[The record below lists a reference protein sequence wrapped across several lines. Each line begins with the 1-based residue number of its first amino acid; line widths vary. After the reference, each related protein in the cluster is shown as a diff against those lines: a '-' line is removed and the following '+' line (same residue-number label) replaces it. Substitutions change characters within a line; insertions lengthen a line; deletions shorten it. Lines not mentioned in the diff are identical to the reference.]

1 MRGVG
6 LVIALAISV
15 GGVGCGGGSESTFDD
30 AVFSATEWAQ
40 IEQLSP
46 LPELPPD
53 TGNDV
58 ADDPA
63 AAALGQR
70 LYWERRTH
78 VNPIQIGRTTV
89 DPSVSPPLTPNP
101 SALGEAGDTRVIS
114 CASCHEPG
122 HWHSDSHSMPRNL
135 SLAVRYT
142 FRNDPS
148 LVNAAFYESFGW
160 SGVADALWSQITGN
174 PEAVVGATRGTY
186 AHVVYDHYKA
196 DYEAIF
202 GALPAA
208 LDPAAPDAARFPA
221 DARPRLSPNEML
233 NPRTQAWVDAWEGM
247 TADDQRAVNRILAN
261 SSKAL
266 AAYVR
271 RLVSRNAPFDR
282 YVGGDFGA
290 IPLAA
295 KRGLKLFIGKAGCV
309 SCHSGPFF
317 SDNRFHATGV
327 AQVGENVPAMDSGRF
342 AVMQAYAAGLP
353 TFSSAGEFSDDIP
366 AGMAKLAQL
375 GLVSPSATDAHRG
388 QFRTKS
394 LRQIAETAPYMH
406 HGGLADLAAV
416 IELYDRGGDDV
427 PGVIKDPLMVE
438 LNLSAAEKA
447 DLVAFLQTL
456 TGDPIPAA
464 LLADTS
470 AP

>member
-6 LVIALAISV
+6 LLGAAGLVLA
-15 GGVGCGGGSESTFDD
+15 CGGGGGGDPTFDD
-30 AVFSATEWAQ
+30 AVFSEAEWAQ
-40 IEQLSP
+40 VAKLSP

-53 TGNDV
+53 TGNRV

-63 AAALGQR
+63 AARLGQR

-89 DPSVSPPLTPNP
+89 DPSVSPPLAPNP
-101 SALGEAGDTRVIS
+101 SALGEAGDTRVLS

-122 HWHSDSHSMPRNL
+122 HWHSDTHSVPRNL
-135 SLAVRYT
+135 SLAIRYS
-142 FRNDPS
+142 FRNDPA
-148 LVNAAFYESFGW
+148 LVNAAFYTSFGW
-160 SGVADALWSQITGN
+160 AGVADALWSQITGN

-186 AHVVYDHYKA
+186 AHVVHDHYKA

-208 LDPAAPDAARFPA
+208 LDPSAPDAARFPA
-221 DARPRLSPNEML
+221 DARPRLSPSEVL
-233 NPRTQAWVDAWEGM
+233 NARTQAWVDAWNGM
-247 TADDQRAVNRILAN
+247 TADDQRELNRILAN

-271 RLVSRNAPFDR
+271 KLVSRNAPLDR
-282 YVGGDFGA
+282 YVAGDFSA
-290 IPLAA
+290 ISASA

-309 SCHSGPFF
+309 ACHSGPFF
-317 SDNRFHATGV
+317 SDNKFHNTGV
-327 AQVGENVPAMDSGRF
+327 LQTGENVPAMDSGRH
-342 AVMQAYAAGLP
+342 AVVSAYAAGLP
-353 TFSSAGEFSDDIP
+353 TFSSAGELSDDIP

-375 GLVSPSATDAHRG
+375 GLATPVPTDAHRG

-394 LRQIAETAPYMH
+394 LRQIAETGPYMH
-406 HGGLADLAAV
+406 NGSLADLAAV
-416 IELYDRGGDDV
+416 VEHYDRGGDDIPGQTRSPLIV
-427 PGVIKDPLMVE
+427 P

-447 DLVAFLQTL
+447 DLVAFMRTL
-456 TGDPIPAA
+456 TGDPIAA
-464 LLADTS
+464 ELIADTS